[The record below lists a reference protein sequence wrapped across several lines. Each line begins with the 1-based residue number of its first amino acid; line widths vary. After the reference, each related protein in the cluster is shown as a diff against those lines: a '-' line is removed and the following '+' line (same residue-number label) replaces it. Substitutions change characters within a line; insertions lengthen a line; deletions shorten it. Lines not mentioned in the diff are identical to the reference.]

1 MREVGSGLRGFG
13 QTGVYRMAGEGISRR
28 VLLRGTMGL
37 VAGGMA
43 YRVAG
48 RTALAADTISL
59 DAVTRTIEVNG
70 KAVKAYALRNAS
82 GDPGLS
88 FTVGDVFK
96 VRLNNRLAEPTLI
109 HWHGLKPP
117 SAQDGVPELSQDP
130 IAAGASYDYDFPLK
144 IPGAYWMHSHFS
156 LAQTQKLL
164 SAPLIIRTPEEL
176 QRDEQEVV
184 VRLNDFTF
192 REPEEIL
199 AQLRGQATGES
210 PAQTGAAGPMKMNPA
225 DKSKAG
231 AMAMPGGMGA
241 MNMGGAPTSS
251 GMAMPAGADVNDIDF
266 DAYLANDRSL
276 DDPEVIRVERGGR
289 VRLRIINMAD
299 STNFII
305 DLGAIGGQLVA
316 VDGQP
321 IIPVPG
327 SKFPIAMAQRL
338 DIRVELPASEGAFP
352 ILALREG
359 DIARTGFVL
368 ATKGAEIARIAES
381 GEQKAG
387 TVGLELEARL
397 KAVEPLPPRFADRTV
412 EVLLGGDMTKYVWT
426 IDGDVYGKN
435 KPIPVVAGERVE
447 LVMKNTTMMSHP
459 MHLHGTDFE
468 VVAINGR
475 RFVGARR
482 DTVMVPA
489 MTTVTIA
496 FDADNPGRWAYHCHN
511 AYHQEAGMMTS
522 VDYV

>member
-1 MREVGSGLRGFG
+1 MGGKR
-13 QTGVYRMAGEGISRR
+13 ISRR
-28 VLLRGTMGL
+28 LLLHGTIGL
-37 VAGGMA
+37 VAGGIA
-43 YRVAG
+43 DRVAG
-48 RTALAADTISL
+48 RAALAAEPVSL
-59 DAVTRTIEVNG
+59 DAVTRTIEVKG

-82 GDPGLS
+82 GEPGLS
-88 FTVGDVFK
+88 FAVGDVFR

-117 SAQDGVPELSQDP
+117 SAQDGVPGLSQDP

-144 IPGAYWMHSHFS
+144 IPGTYWMHSHFS
-156 LAQTQKLL
+156 LAQTQRLL

-176 QRDEQEVV
+176 KRDEQEVV
-184 VRLNDFTF
+184 VRLNDFSF

-199 AQLRGQATGES
+199 AQLQGKAATATAQS
-210 PAQTGAAGPMKMNPA
+210 PAHTDAAGPMKMDPE
-225 DKSKAG
+225 DMSKMG
-231 AMAMPGGMGA
+231 SMAMHGDMGSMHHMEEMSAGLA
-241 MNMGGAPTSS
+241 MQAATDLN
-251 GMAMPAGADVNDIDF
+251 DVDF

-276 DDPEVIRVERGGR
+276 DDPEVIRVERAGR

-305 DLGAIGGQLVA
+305 DLGAISGQLIA

-321 IIPVPG
+321 IVPVPG

-338 DIRVELPASEGAFP
+338 DIRIELPAGEGAFP

-359 DIARTGFVL
+359 DTARTGCVL
-368 ATKGAEIARIAES
+368 ATKGADIARIAES
-381 GEQKAG
+381 GGQKAG
-387 TVGLELEARL
+387 IVGLELEARL
-397 KAVEPLPPRFADRTV
+397 KAVDPLPPRFADRTV
-412 EVLLGGDMTKYVWT
+412 EVRLGGDMAQYVWT

-435 KPIPVVAGERVE
+435 KPIRVVAGERVE

-459 MHLHGTDFE
+459 MHLHGTLFA

-475 RFVGARR
+475 RFSGAHR

-489 MTTVTIA
+489 LTSVTVA
-496 FDADNPGRWAYHCHN
+496 FDADNPGRWAFHCHN
-511 AYHQEAGMMTS
+511 GYHQEAGMMTS

>member
-1 MREVGSGLRGFG
+1 M
-13 QTGVYRMAGEGISRR
+13 MAGEGISRR
-28 VLLRGTMGL
+28 RLLRGTIGL
-37 VAGGMA
+37 VAGGIA
-43 YRVAG
+43 YRIPG
-48 RTALAADTISL
+48 RAAPAADTLSL

-88 FTVGDVFK
+88 FTVGDIFK
-96 VRLNNRLAEPTLI
+96 VRLNNRLAEPTLV

-117 SAQDGVPELSQDP
+117 SAQDGVPELSQEP
-130 IAAGASYDYDFPLK
+130 IAAGASYDYDFPLTL
-144 IPGAYWMHSHFS
+144 PGTYWMHSHFG
-156 LAQTQKLL
+156 LAQTQRLL

-176 QRDEQEVV
+176 KRDEQEVV

-192 REPEEIL
+192 REPDEIL
-199 AQLRGQATGES
+199 AQLRAKSAPPSES
-210 PAQTGAAGPMKMNPA
+210 PPPTGAAGPMKMDPA
-225 DKSKAG
+225 AASKMG
-231 AMAMPGGMGA
+231 SMATPGGMGAMGA

-251 GMAMPAGADVNDIDF
+251 AMAMPAGADVNDIDF
-266 DAYLANDRSL
+266 DAYLTNDRSL
-276 DDPEVIRVERGGR
+276 ADPEVVRVERGGR

-299 STNFII
+299 STNFFI
-305 DLGAIGGQLVA
+305 DLGALGGQLIA

-321 IIPVPG
+321 IVPMPG

-338 DIRVELPASEGAFP
+338 DIQLALPPGEGAFP

-359 DIARTGFVL
+359 DTARTGFVL
-368 ATKGAEIARIAES
+368 ATKAAEIARIAES

-387 TVGLELEARL
+387 IVGLELEERL
-397 KAVEPLPPRFADRTV
+397 KPIDPLPPRVADRSA
-412 EVLLGGDMTKYVWT
+412 EVLLGGDMAKYVWT

-435 KPIPVVAGERVE
+435 KPIRVVAGERVE
-447 LVMKNTTMMSHP
+447 LVMRNTTMMSHP
-459 MHLHGTDFE
+459 MHLHGTVFE

-475 RFVGARR
+475 RFAGARR

-511 AYHQEAGMMTS
+511 GYHQEAGMMTS